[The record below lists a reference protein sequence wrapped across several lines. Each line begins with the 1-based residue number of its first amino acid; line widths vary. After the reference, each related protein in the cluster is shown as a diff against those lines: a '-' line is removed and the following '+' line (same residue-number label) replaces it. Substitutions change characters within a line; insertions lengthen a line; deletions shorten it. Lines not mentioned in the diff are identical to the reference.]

1 MRQLLLFGIAGTLG
15 FFVDAGVVSVL
26 VHGLDWNP
34 YAARAVSFLCA
45 VATTYVFNRHITF
58 AASQKRKGQAGRYL
72 LAMMAGFAV
81 NYGLY
86 AALVHGME
94 LVRTWP
100 VIGVAAGSMAGLVV
114 NYASSR
120 FWVFGAAPASPES
133 KRISSR

>member
-58 AASQKRKGQAGRYL
+58 AASQKRKGQAGL
-72 LAMMAGFAV
+72 
-81 NYGLY
+81 
-86 AALVHGME
+86 E
-94 LVRTWP
+94 RTFD
-100 VIGVAAGSMAGLVV
+100 VQVQFRLG
-114 NYASSR
+114 
-120 FWVFGAAPASPES
+120 
-133 KRISSR
+133 KRAREANNVQH